1 MARILVVEDDKV
13 SRVLLLR
20 ILADDGHDVV
30 EAPTAVKA
38 LKLMEEE
45 EEPPDL
51 IVSDVMMPFMDG
63 FEFAAKIREDGRLKH
78 IPIVLCTAL
87 ADRNTVMRAAK
98 LGIRHYIVK
107 PLAADKVLEQ
117 IKAGLDSAS

>member
-20 ILADDGHDVV
+20 ILSDDGHDVV

-38 LKLMEEE
+38 LKIMEEGE
-45 EEPPDL
+45 ATPDL

-63 FEFAAKIREDGRLKH
+63 FEFAAKVREDEKLKR

-117 IKAGLDSAS
+117 IRAGLDSAS